1 MIVRKLT
8 FAPDEA
14 GPQPTTEITRDFIM
28 SLGSLRVEASL
39 DKQVSLLFS
48 TFCSGIFRYFWL
60 AIKDRLR

>member
-39 DKQVSLLFS
+39 DKQVSDLFQ
-48 TFCSGIFRYFWL
+48 L
-60 AIKDRLR
+60 